1 MTAALRKKTWGCF
14 HLTGT
19 VEVILGG
26 IRDSGVY
33 SSFLGTKG
41 KRLFLCDKPGERV
54 PCLHEHAFDGQRTA
68 SGYAARCCPKT
79 GTDEGGNEV
88 TATVRIVDF

>member
-1 MTAALRKKTWGCF
+1 MRCLRR
-14 HLTGT
+14 
-19 VEVILGG
+19 EASPLG
-26 IRDSGVY
+26 
-33 SSFLGTKG
+33 
-41 KRLFLCDKPGERV
+41 
-54 PCLHEHAFDGQRTA
+54 HQHAFDGQRSA